1 MNPLLIYRRL
11 NKPKNNLI
19 NLKLKPLLNFTIDR
33 YAKKLL
39 KKLWNSTLNLL
50 TLMAKDIV
58 EKTVNH
64 AYRLAKAAQM
74 KGTISILQLA
84 LANLIYGDSVNY
96 LDPENKLN
104 NILMSDLTE
113 QQKQFYLEKRFDQ
126 LEKQGRIRHQLQP
139 TGVYYV

>member
-1 MNPLLIYRRL
+1 M
-11 NKPKNNLI
+11 
-19 NLKLKPLLNFTIDR
+19 
-33 YAKKLL
+33 
-39 KKLWNSTLNLL
+39 
-50 TLMAKDIV
+50 
-58 EKTVNH
+58 
-64 AYRLAKAAQM
+64 
-74 KGTISILQLA
+74 
-84 LANLIYGDSVNY
+84 NY

>member
-1 MNPLLIYRRL
+1 
-11 NKPKNNLI
+11 
-19 NLKLKPLLNFTIDR
+19 
-33 YAKKLL
+33 
-39 KKLWNSTLNLL
+39 
-50 TLMAKDIV
+50 
-58 EKTVNH
+58 
-64 AYRLAKAAQM
+64 M